1 MARHLGNLWRCLV
14 GFFCLIPSLASA
26 TLYPSLY
33 QSPANYVP
41 AAVRYYGTDPLSA
54 CQGWYNVNA
63 PGVIAATFT
72 SSGFEGQCGDK
83 DGRNGVSWSKN
94 STGSC
99 PTNST
104 LSGSVCVCNSGFV
117 EEGGQCLRACSNN
130 QLGSGSSRWT
140 YQGDY
145 PGFGGYCINGC
156 SYALYGTEGYDKT
169 SNMSAA
175 TGYMKGTGSRC
186 NGTNTPRTSDTSVSS
201 SEPST
206 APTASTPDVTACKS
220 GQVPYTG
227 TVNGKTVTVCGAPSK
242 TSGTQTETTS
252 NSSSTTTNNNGTQTT
267 STTNTGDSKTTK
279 TTCENGTCTTTT
291 TSSSSSGGG
300 SGTSGGSSSSGTQTK
315 TESQESFC
323 KANPQALVCKQQDES
338 SFGGSCGAFSCS
350 GDAVQCAQ
358 ARAAHD
364 LLCEVKLSDTDPN
377 VIAGK
382 AGASGG
388 LVPGDHPGA
397 NGQTQAFALSS
408 MLDSTP
414 LFGTSGDCIAD
425 KTVPMMGQTL
435 TLPFSRMCGAL
446 ELLGNAFL
454 AACFLAA
461 GMIVFRT

>member
-1 MARHLGNLWRCLV
+1 MARHFGYLWRCLV
-14 GFFCLIPSLASA
+14 GLFCLSVQPSFAVTCYSYQAKYYSTFEIAGNEAAKKNCGVLGRTPYDIVFYPNHPYSPSVEYKCTGVGTTQSAEISSVSRASC
-26 TLYPSLY
+26 TD
-33 QSPANYVP
+33 
-41 AAVRYYGTDPLSA
+41 DPLVCTPDA
-54 CQGWYNVNA
+54 VLG
-63 PGVIAATFT
+63 
-72 SSGFEGQCGDK
+72 
-83 DGRNGVSWSKN
+83 
-94 STGSC
+94 TGS
-99 PTNST
+99 T
-104 LSGSVCVCNSGFV
+104 
-117 EEGGQCLRACSNN
+117 
-130 QLGSGSSRWT
+130 RWV
-140 YQGDY
+140 YQGNY
-145 PGFGGYCINGC
+145 PGLTWEGGGYCISGC
-156 SYALYGTEGYDKT
+156 KYDLYGWEGYDKQ

-175 TGYMKGTGSRC
+175 RGYMKGSGQSC
-186 NGTNTPRTSDTSVSS
+186 SPTNPPKTDDPGVPGATSDSS
-201 SEPST
+201 PS
-206 APTASTPDVTACKS
+206 PSACKV
-220 GQVPYTG
+220 GDVPYTG

-242 TSGTQTETTS
+242 TSGTQTETTT

-377 VIAGK
+377 VMAGK
-382 AGASGG
+382 AAASGV

-425 KTVPMMGQTL
+425 KTVPMLGQTL

>member
-1 MARHLGNLWRCLV
+1 MARYLGYLWRCVVGLLGLSVSAHAVVIGGVEYTLEPYYYQGVAGVTGSTPLQACLATASVQSADCQSTSLV
-14 GFFCLIPSLASA
+14 NDTTCRVTCTNGYTVTQGISKLCPDG
-26 TLYPSLY
+26 TLNHSGDA
-33 QSPANYVP
+33 QAPAGCYRQVP
-41 AAVRYYGTDPLSA
+41 ADPCSAGAVLGAAGT
-54 CQGWYNVNA
+54 
-63 PGVIAATFT
+63 
-72 SSGFEGQCGDK
+72 
-83 DGRNGVSWSKN
+83 
-94 STGSC
+94 
-99 PTNST
+99 
-104 LSGSVCVCNSGFV
+104 
-117 EEGGQCLRACSNN
+117 
-130 QLGSGSSRWT
+130 RWT

-145 PGFGGYCINGC
+145 PGFGGYCIGGC
-156 SYALYGTEGYDKT
+156 GYALYGTEGYDKT
-169 SNMSAA
+169 SGMSTA
-175 TGYMKGTGSRC
+175 TGYMRSTGSTC
-186 NGTNTPRTSDTSVSS
+186 TGNETPRTTDSGVNNAQPTTQPTS
-201 SEPST
+201 
-206 APTASTPDVTACKS
+206 STPDPSACKS
-220 GQVPYTG
+220 GEVPYTG

-242 TSGTQTETTS
+242 TSGTQSESTTKS
-252 NSSSTTTNNNGTQTT
+252 TSTTTNNNGTQTT
-267 STTNTGDSKTTK
+267 NTTNTTESTTKK

-291 TSSSSSGGG
+291 HSTGSSGGG
-300 SGTSGGSSSSGTQTK
+300 SGTSGGSSSSGSETK
-315 TESQESFC
+315 TEPQESFC
-323 KANPQALVCKQQDES
+323 KNNPQSPICKEGTDS

-358 ARAAHD
+358 ARAAHE

-382 AGASGG
+382 TGASGG

>member
-1 MARHLGNLWRCLV
+1 MARYIGYLWCCVV
-14 GFFCLIPSLASA
+14 GLFSLNVHAASCFVGGGKYFTDFA
-26 TLYPSLY
+26 NAAQAAAQASCTQFMAGSAIIVTLYPPPY
-33 QSPANYVP
+33 A
-41 AAVRYYGTDPLSA
+41 YGI
-54 CQGWYNVNA
+54 G
-63 PGVIAATFT
+63 ATYKCT
-72 SSGFEGQCGDK
+72 G
-83 DGRNGVSWSKN
+83 N
-94 STGSC
+94 STERWVDV
-99 PTNST
+99 T
-104 LSGSVCVCNSGFV
+104 LSTQPTCSGDPVVCTAGSV
-117 EEGGQCLRACSNN
+117 
-130 QLGSGSSRWT
+130 LGTGSTRWT

-156 SYALYGTEGYDKT
+156 SYALYGSEGYDKT

-175 TGYMKGTGSRC
+175 TGYMKASGETCS
-186 NGTNTPRTSDTSVSS
+186 GTNTPKTSDSSVTSAQ
-201 SEPST
+201 PST
-206 APTASTPDVTACKS
+206 APTSSTPDLTACKP

-323 KANPQALVCKQQDES
+323 KSNPQALVCKQQDES

-382 AGASGG
+382 AGAAGG